1 MIKEIEA
8 KSALHFHE
16 QTFASNWDIN
26 IFRGCAHKCRYCFA
40 QYSHKYIDGG
50 NFFDDIYVKTN
61 IPEIVNREFAKKSWR
76 KSAVTV
82 CGVSDCYQPVEK
94 DYKIMPKVLDVF
106 RKNKNPIIISTKS
119 NLALR
124 DIKQIEE
131 LKKVTDVYITTSIS
145 TMDED
150 LRKLIEPGATT
161 TSLERLEMLGEFS
174 KRTPRRYKKIGCKT
188 TLLFIPIIPYIT
200 DDFENLD
207 KTIRIAKSF
216 DVDNMHTWPLHLRG
230 QTKPVFLSFIQKYF
244 PELYIKYVKLYKKGN
259 VSQEYL
265 HQLQKTLYN
274 IRIKYD
280 MFNRFEEITEPEK
293 DEDSQ
298 LTLF

>member
-16 QTFASNWDIN
+16 QTFASNWDLN

-40 QYSHKYIDGG
+40 QYSHKYLDGG

-161 TSLERLEMLGEFS
+161 TSLERLEMLGEF
-174 KRTPRRYKKIGCKT
+174 KKIGCKT

-230 QTKPVFLSFIQKYF
+230 QTKPVFLSFIQKHF
-244 PELYIKYVKLYKKGN
+244 PELYIKYFKLYKKGN